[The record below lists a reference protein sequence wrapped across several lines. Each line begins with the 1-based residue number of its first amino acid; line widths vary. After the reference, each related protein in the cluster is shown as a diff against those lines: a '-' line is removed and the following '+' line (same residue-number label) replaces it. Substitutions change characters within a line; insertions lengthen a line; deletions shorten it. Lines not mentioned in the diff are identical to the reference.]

1 MMLISRGG
9 LSISRS
15 FELRLEL
22 SPAFAESIMFVVRG
36 AGPFGLCKTISI
48 SRWPASRL
56 YLTKTH
62 DPLRILFCGSDEFS
76 IASLKALHAYHLKQP
91 NRIASIDVVCR
102 PGKRVGRG
110 LKKIR
115 QVPIRE
121 TAESLSLPIHEI
133 DTFTGWTPPV
143 TPNGPINLIIAVS
156 FGLFVPPRILNSAS
170 YGGLN
175 VHPSLLP
182 DFRGPAPLHHTLLA
196 GEKSTGVTLQTLH
209 HKTFDHGTILAQTP
223 PPGIDIPNP
232 DFCTVPELL
241 NFVAPKGAQLLVDG
255 IKDGLFVPPVKEVGW
270 RTKETTENLTHA
282 SKIKPEDLHID
293 WANWTM
299 LEINRRNRVLG
310 PLWSK
315 ALVASNPSDGPLTFQ
330 QKRVILTEIEEV
342 EPPKGCDTLA
352 VVPGLPFVNVPCP
365 VEPKKGRALHAF
377 TRDGRVLRINKM
389 KVEGEAVADGLRA
402 AIKARMFGDRSF
414 QSESVEFTTFRN
426 PLV

>member
-1 MMLISRGG
+1 
-9 LSISRS
+9 
-15 FELRLEL
+15 
-22 SPAFAESIMFVVRG
+22 
-36 AGPFGLCKTISI
+36 
-48 SRWPASRL
+48 
-56 YLTKTH
+56 
-62 DPLRILFCGSDEFS
+62 
-76 IASLKALHAYHLKQP
+76 IASLKALHAYQLKQP
-91 NRIASIDVVCR
+91 DQIATIDVVCR

-121 TAESLSLPIHEI
+121 TAENLSLPIHEI
-133 DTFTGWTPPV
+133 DTFTGWNPPV
-143 TPNGPINLIIAVS
+143 TPKGPINLIIAVS

-223 PPGIDIPNP
+223 PPGIDIPNS
-232 DFCTVPELL
+232 DICTVSELL
-241 NFVAPKGAQLLVDG
+241 NVVAPIGAQLLVDG
-255 IKDGLFVPPVKEVGW
+255 IKDGLFVPPLKDVGW
-270 RTKETTENLTHA
+270 RAQEKPENLTHA
-282 SKIKPEDLHID
+282 TKIRPENLHID

-299 LEINRRNRVLG
+299 LEINWRKRVLG

-315 ALVASNPSDGPLTFQ
+315 ALVGSNASDGPLTFQ
-330 QKRVILTEIEEV
+330 QKRVILTETEEV
-342 EPPKGCDTLA
+342 DPPKGCDTLA
-352 VVPGLPFVNVPCP
+352 VVPGLPFVNAPCP
-365 VEPKKGRALHAF
+365 VEPKKGRALHVF
-377 TRDGRVLRINKM
+377 TRDGKVLRINKM

-414 QSESVEFTTFRN
+414 QSEGVEFTTFRN